1 MLSRSSL
8 RNDNRP
14 ILIILLL
21 TMVLAFFG
29 CQDWQPK
36 SREHPEYFDRVFEVT
51 DSLGSDEKRSHLAF
65 QYLDSAY
72 NAFPDAG
79 SLDLYRKYEWKRY
92 YLFFRKESP
101 HLSYEYTDSILQV
114 LRPLISE
121 KKYFTLYGKTLMNR
135 GDALTRMGMYDE
147 AIRSYYEGRSILGPS
162 SGGCLENIYYSMLA
176 HIYYKQRK
184 YPDAIAYWKRE
195 LSNNKEECDKEPGFD
210 WFFQKQNILDNIAI
224 GYERY
229 GLPDSAMHYYNRA
242 LRYVLKHEDRF
253 PEYQDKLERA
263 KGIILG
269 NKAGIHY
276 LQGDLATA
284 ETLWQKSIQ
293 INIQPGYDT
302 RDVQTVMLKLANMYI
317 ETGDF
322 RGARTLLADTR
333 TLLDSV
339 PTESSELKW
348 LKTQEKYYATT
359 GDMPRAYQT
368 LLRYQKVRDSLDDPD
383 PGFQSLDVR
392 KEFETLGH
400 IHQAEILE
408 KENQVKN
415 LYLMVIVMV
424 LLLLIVIIILA
435 WINWRRSRRHIAK
448 LRALNHRIH
457 SQNLQLEENSR
468 KISRIMKMV
477 AHDLRNPISGI
488 MSATSVMAFDK
499 DRSDDDRELLEIV
512 EMSSRHSIKLID
524 EIMEA
529 DFYQSLQGMAKENTD
544 LPAFLR
550 QCVHLLQFIAREK
563 GQTIH
568 LEAQQ
573 HVMAYINRDKMWR
586 VINNLVDNA
595 IKFSPHN
602 TSIYLYMTQEEDTT
616 LIRVQDQGIGIPPEL
631 GNEIFEMF
639 TRAKRPGTSG
649 EKPFGLGLSISR
661 QIVEAHGGKIWFE
674 SQPGQGTTFYITLPV
689 VIYPSNN

>member
-1 MLSRSSL
+1 MPSCHSFAKDTSLSVTVL
-8 RNDNRP
+8 VCT
-14 ILIILLL
+14 IIL
-21 TMVLAFFG
+21 VISG
-29 CQDWQPK
+29 CNGWRSG
-36 SREHPEYFDRVFEVT
+36 SREHTEYFDRVFQIA

-65 QYLDSAY
+65 RFLDSAY
-72 NAFPDAG
+72 NHFPEPG

-101 HLSYEYTDSILQV
+101 QASYEYTDSILSV

-121 KKYFTLYGKTLMNR
+121 KKYFTLYGKTLMSR
-135 GDALTRMGMYDE
+135 GDALTRMGLYDE
-147 AIRSYYEGRSILGPS
+147 AIRNYYEGRSILGPVR
-162 SGGCLENIYYSMLA
+162 GACLENIYYSMLA
-176 HIYYKQRK
+176 HIYYKQEK

-195 LSNNKEECDKEPGFD
+195 LSNNKEECDKDLIFD

-229 GLPDSAMHYYNRA
+229 GLPDSAMQYYNQA
-242 LRYVLKHEDRF
+242 LRYVIEHEGKF

-284 ETLWQKSIQ
+284 EILWQKSIR
-293 INIQPGYDT
+293 INTQPNYDY
-302 RDVQTVMLKLANMYI
+302 RDAQTAMLKLANMYI
-317 ETGDF
+317 ETKDF
-322 RGARTLLADTR
+322 RKARKILAETR
-333 TLLDSV
+333 TLLDTV
-339 PTESSELKW
+339 PSESSELKW
-348 LKTQEKYYATT
+348 HKLREKYYAST
-359 GDMPRAYQT
+359 GDMPRAYQA
-368 LLRYQKVRDSLDDPD
+368 LLRYQEVLDSLDDPD
-383 PGFQSLDVR
+383 PNFRSLDIR

-400 IHQAEILE
+400 IHQAEMLE
-408 KENQVKN
+408 KESQVKS
-415 LYLMVIVMV
+415 LYLIVIVMI
-424 LLLLIVIIILA
+424 LFMSIVIIILV
-435 WINWRRSRRHIAK
+435 WINWRRSRRNIAE
-448 LRALNHRIH
+448 LTALNHMIH
-457 SQNLQLEENSR
+457 SQNLQLDENSR

-499 DRSDDDRELLEIV
+499 DRSEDDRELLEIV

-524 EIMEA
+524 EIMDA
-529 DFYQSLQGMAKENTD
+529 DFYQNLQGMEKEDTD

-550 QCVHLLQFIAREK
+550 QCVHLLHFIAHEK
-563 GQTIH
+563 GQEIH
-568 LEAQQ
+568 LETQN
-573 HVMAYINRDKMWR
+573 HVIARINRDKMWR

-595 IKFSPHN
+595 IKFSPRN
-602 TSIYLYMTQEEDTT
+602 TTIHLGITQQEDIVVIT
-616 LIRVQDQGIGIPPEL
+616 VQDQGIGIPPEL
-631 GNEIFEMF
+631 GDEIFEMF

-674 SQPGQGTTFYITLPV
+674 SQPGNGTTFYIELPAV
-689 VIYPSNN
+689 TSLWE